1 MAFSVNTSASVFL
14 ALQNLNKTNQNL
26 GVTQARI
33 NTGLKVGSAKDN
45 GATFAIAQNLRADV
59 SGLNAVKT
67 SLDRGVST
75 LDVAI
80 AAGEAISD
88 LLTELKE
95 KAVAAKDT
103 SLDSTSRAS
112 INNDFKSLRDQ
123 ITSIVESAEFN
134 GKNLIESTSTGL
146 SAITNPSGSRTITVA
161 AQDLSLGGSN
171 VSVSAATTISTQA
184 LASSAV
190 SLISTSI
197 TNVTAA
203 LSSLGS
209 GATRFDL
216 QKNFITKLS
225 DTIEVGVGNLVD
237 ADLATESA
245 NLQAQQVKQQLG
257 LQALSIANNAPSS
270 ILSLFS
276 T

>member
-14 ALQNLNKTNQNL
+14 ALQNLNKTNNDL

-33 NTGLKVGSAKDN
+33 NSGLKVGTAKDN
-45 GATFAIAQNLRADV
+45 GAIFAIAQNLRADV

-67 SLDRGVST
+67 SLDRGAST
-75 LDVAI
+75 LDVAV

-95 KAVAAKDT
+95 KAVAAKD
-103 SLDSTSRAS
+103 SGLDTASRAS
-112 INNDFKSLRDQ
+112 LNDDFESLRDQ
-123 ITSIVESAEFN
+123 ITTIVENAEFN
-134 GKNLIESTSTGL
+134 GKNLVESTSTAL
-146 SAITNPSGSRTITVA
+146 TAITNPNGSKTITVA
-161 AQDLSLGGSN
+161 AQDLTLGGSN
-171 VSVSAATTISTQA
+171 ITVTATTTISTAA

-190 SLISTSI
+190 TLISASAA
-197 TNVTAA
+197 NVTNA

-209 GATRFDL
+209 GAKRLDL
-216 QKNFITKLS
+216 QKDFISKLS

-237 ADLATESA
+237 ADLAKESA

-257 LQALSIANNAPSS
+257 LQALSIANGAPATL
-270 ILSLFS
+270 LSLFAS
-276 T
+276 